1 MTRLHWW
8 QRAALAVL
16 DNPVLAAGGFGAL
29 ALGLAIALS
38 GCSAPRCQVP
48 VDVALTRHP
57 DGLPR
62 PAAAVLVSCSDPVW
76 ARQYV
81 CAAVDVSPTGLWCD
95 GERKIDVSP

>member
-1 MTRLHWW
+1 MADRDPLPDGRVAQW
-8 QRAALAVL
+8 LARWLSLV
-16 DNPVLAAGGFGAL
+16 
-29 ALGLAIALS
+29 ALS
-38 GCSAPRCQVP
+38 GCAAPRCQVP

-57 DGLPR
+57 AGLPR

-95 GERKIDVSP
+95 GVQRVEVVP